1 MAIATF
7 AAAAGVFIVE
17 LPGPSGAIVI
27 DRVADISDAKAAR
40 SISLPHTGPH
50 GQQVGGALYRGTF
63 RLAAMPAEPPFL
75 YIPAVNRQLSLSIN
89 GQPLFYIDIPSLWSG
104 PFVRQSALVPLPTSA
119 LRIGL
124 NEVTVALAPSQL
136 EVPSYLSKIYIGSD
150 AVVTP
155 NFNLRVFFEDRLKTM
170 ALAAQVLLG
179 IGIIFGYFF
188 RPKDPLFAWLAATA
202 VVGLA
207 LSIGFFADFKMELVD
222 GRSLVMALSPV
233 IGLLFTGIAF
243 AIVRLPVPRELCIA
257 AWLIPVLSAATVLT
271 GLLQSR
277 MSIIAINIPLLI
289 AGMIAATGV
298 VGWGAFRRGSTEA
311 RLMLAPFF
319 LITWLAVR
327 DATVAIGLVN
337 GSVLVTPYARPLFL
351 ACIMAVLMRRLA
363 VSLDDLDR
371 ANETLNRRLAERE
384 AELALLHREER
395 IEAARLVREQER
407 QRLTRDLHDGISG
420 HLVSIIAMTERGGD
434 GVEPIEQAARRAL
447 EDLRLVIYSLD
458 LGDRDLALAL
468 ANFRERLIPQLQ
480 RIGVE
485 LDWTIAELP
494 EVSGVT
500 PGNALSILRI
510 LQEAITNAL
519 KHGPARKIT
528 IRGAAAGDRVAITV
542 DNDGNPF
549 AADGHGR
556 GLENMRRRARQLH
569 GELQIAVI
577 ENGTRLTLLLPSRLP
592 DVSETGV

>member
-1 MAIATF
+1 M
-7 AAAAGVFIVE
+7 
-17 LPGPSGAIVI
+17 
-27 DRVADISDAKAAR
+27 
-40 SISLPHTGPH
+40 
-50 GQQVGGALYRGTF
+50 
-63 RLAAMPAEPPFL
+63 
-75 YIPAVNRQLSLSIN
+75 
-89 GQPLFYIDIPSLWSG
+89 
-104 PFVRQSALVPLPTSA
+104 
-119 LRIGL
+119 
-124 NEVTVALAPSQL
+124 
-136 EVPSYLSKIYIGSD
+136 PSYLSKIYIGSE
-150 AVVTP
+150 AVLTP
-155 NFNLRVFFEDRLKTM
+155 NFNFRVFVEDRLKTM

-179 IGIIFGYFF
+179 IGIIFGYFY

-207 LSIGFFADFKMELVD
+207 LSIGFFADIENEFVDSRALV
-222 GRSLVMALSPV
+222 VALSPAV
-233 IGLLFTGIAF
+233 GLLFTGVAF
-243 AIVRLPVPRELCIA
+243 AIVRLPVPRGLCIA
-257 AWLIPVLSAATVLT
+257 TWLIPVLSAATVLT

-277 MSIIAINIPLLI
+277 IAVMAINIPLLI
-289 AGMIAATGV
+289 AGMVAATGV
-298 VGWGAFRRGSTEA
+298 VGWGAFTRGSTEA

-327 DATVAIGLVN
+327 DASVAMGFVN

-363 VSLDDLDR
+363 VSLDGLDR

-420 HLVSIIAMTERGGD
+420 HLVSIIAMTERAGGN
-434 GVEPIEQAARRAL
+434 VEPIEQAARRAL

-485 LDWTIAELP
+485 LDWTTAELP

-528 IRGAAAGDRVAITV
+528 IRGVAAGDRVAITV
-542 DNDGNPF
+542 DNDGRPF
-549 AADGHGR
+549 VADKGGH
-556 GLENMRRRARQLH
+556 GLENMRRRAHQLH
-569 GELQIAVI
+569 GELQIMALD
-577 ENGTRLTLLLPSRLP
+577 NGARLTLLLPSHLP
-592 DVSETGV
+592 DVSDASA